1 MPIVSVVL
9 PIYNNERT
17 VMAAVQSILTQTF
30 SDFELI
36 LINDGSSDGTQ
47 KILSVLSDSRIKIM
61 GDNKNIGLPRR
72 LNQGVAA
79 ARGQYIA
86 RMDADDVAHPERLE
100 KQVTFLN
107 THPDIDVLATRAVV
121 FENDSQILG
130 LLPFSAQHKDIVKR
144 PWHTFPM
151 PHPTWMMRRDWIIQY
166 GYAVPEVWRAEDQE
180 LLLRAHRDS
189 QYACLPDVLLCYR
202 QGAFDV
208 HKTLL
213 ARRQL
218 LCAQVSNFMKH
229 KEYLSVVLAVAV
241 FLIKIAMDI
250 FQVLSPRFK
259 EYRKHKY
266 ASDIPHD
273 VYRSVQNILGKV

>member
-1 MPIVSVVL
+1 
-9 PIYNNERT
+9 
-17 VMAAVQSILTQTF
+17 MAAVQSILTQTF